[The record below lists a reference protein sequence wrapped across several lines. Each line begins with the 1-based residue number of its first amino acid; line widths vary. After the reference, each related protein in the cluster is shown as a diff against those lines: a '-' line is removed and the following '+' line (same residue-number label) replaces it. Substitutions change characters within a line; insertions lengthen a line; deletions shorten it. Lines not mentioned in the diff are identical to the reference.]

1 MYYNGNNKYRVNTFL
16 NQVHT
21 AMIAKYTNQAKEDAA
36 KAAKL
41 QSFFQELKN
50 ASKTYNP
57 NDIVGNATINTIL
70 ETIIQLSPANFK
82 IENLFGQAGHTYA
95 KNSYESGARFERE
108 LTRVIQAVYENLTD
122 DEFEFDVSQVN
133 IGSQT
138 ASAVNLS
145 DELLNDKK
153 VQKMLKTIGTKTQ
166 KYIET
171 ADGQKVLRY
180 YLRDVDGKID
190 VKGYEIN
197 ITGNPT
203 AELLEIYDLLKDATF
218 TAKNY
223 NSMTWDEKAKIY
235 VEAVGRNTLSLGK
248 TNVYRAIVGTL
259 GDLGFSE
266 RTAISAFWAGYNKI
280 NSGDDYVSTHFYHLR
295 YIYELIGSGIKYN
308 GVSFGTAKYLIFNDP
323 SGGIW
328 VKSTAEILS
337 DLLNSSNITS
347 SGTFGGTI
355 VISKDVVMKD

>member
-1 MYYNGNNKYRVNTFL
+1 
-16 NQVHT
+16 
-21 AMIAKYTNQAKEDAA
+21 
-36 KAAKL
+36 
-41 QSFFQELKN
+41 
-50 ASKTYNP
+50 
-57 NDIVGNATINTIL
+57 
-70 ETIIQLSPANFK
+70 
-82 IENLFGQAGHTYA
+82 
-95 KNSYESGARFERE
+95 
-108 LTRVIQAVYENLTD
+108 
-122 DEFEFDVSQVN
+122 
-133 IGSQT
+133 
-138 ASAVNLS
+138 
-145 DELLNDKK
+145 
-153 VQKMLKTIGTKTQ
+153 MLKTIGTKTQ

-171 ADGQKVLRY
+171 SDGQKVLRY

-223 NSMTWDEKAKIY
+223 NSMTWDEKAKTY
-235 VEAVGRNTLSLGK
+235 VEAIGRNTLSLGK

-259 GDLGFSE
+259 EDLGFNE
-266 RTAISAFWAGYNKI
+266 RTAVSAFWAGYNKI
-280 NSGDDYVSTHFYHLR
+280 NNGDNYVSTHFHHLR

-347 SGTFGGTI
+347 SGVFGGKI
-355 VISKDVVMKD
+355 VISKDVIMKN